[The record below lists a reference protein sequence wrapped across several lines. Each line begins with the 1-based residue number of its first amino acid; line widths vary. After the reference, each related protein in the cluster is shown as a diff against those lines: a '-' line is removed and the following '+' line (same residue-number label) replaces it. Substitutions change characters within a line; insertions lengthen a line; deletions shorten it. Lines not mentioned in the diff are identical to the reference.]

1 MYGIINKRTLCAH
14 NMIHEVK
21 KGAELMTDKV
31 LRDASG
37 LTEEEFLF
45 VLVSP
50 MLT

>member
-1 MYGIINKRTLCAH
+1 
-14 NMIHEVK
+14 MIHEVK

-45 VLVSP
+45 VLVFP